1 MRLAKLAK
9 NFIKHSV
16 GTVARMPRIYN
27 VDKDQYITGYAEVNQ
42 MATTAFS
49 RIRVNKGFF
58 FCQLDSTIV
67 AEGDLIL
74 DRADNKNYLVMSLK
88 AEILKEEAAYVDA
101 TLFYCDTTATIQRF
115 VEGTKDMFG
124 REVVNT
130 PTDIA
135 TDVKIMTSSMN
146 YDVLDKPD
154 REIAQDKIKIYLQ
167 RKHGIQEA
175 DRVVTEDGEVYKVI
189 SVNRKDFVG
198 IDVAYVDM
206 DVR

>member
-1 MRLAKLAK
+1 MRLTKIAK
-9 NFIKHSV
+9 NFIKNTV
-16 GTVARMPRIYN
+16 GKVGNLPRIYN
-27 VDKDQYITGYAEVNQ
+27 TDKDAYIIGYAEVNQ

-49 RIRVNKGFF
+49 RIRVNKGFL
-58 FCQLDSTIV
+58 FCPLGSSIV

-74 DRADNKNYLVMSLK
+74 DRADNKNYMVMSLK
-88 AEILKEEAAYVDA
+88 AEILKEEAAYIDA

-115 VEGTKDMFG
+115 VEGVKDMFG

-130 PTDIA
+130 PTTIA
-135 TDVKIMTSSMN
+135 TNVKIMTSSMN

-154 REIAQDKIKIYLQ
+154 REIAQDKIKIYVQ
-167 RKHGIQEA
+167 RKHDIQEA